1 MYDVCV
7 ACVLSLSLSDHSFTS
22 IYLLFFSL
30 VGFFPFGLLCAR
42 ARFFV
47 LAFEAWKGVPGAKR
61 GPCGGDEGENAKR
74 KKVKQPHPNGKG
86 AVRIKGI
93 RGVVQWEGM
102 RATRGS
108 KVLHLL
114 LHTAAARS
122 HFQLTREKERERERW
137 RGALIKGQSKE
148 REEVEHHVR
157 GYEVG
162 CVCRTRD
169 SVFLGLEKGLPSK
182 RD

>member
-1 MYDVCV
+1 M
-7 ACVLSLSLSDHSFTS
+7 
-22 IYLLFFSL
+22 
-30 VGFFPFGLLCAR
+30 
-42 ARFFV
+42 
-47 LAFEAWKGVPGAKR
+47 PGAKR

-93 RGVVQWEGM
+93 RGVVQWERM

-122 HFQLTREKERERERW
+122 HLPLTKEKERDRERCPEK
-137 RGALIKGQSKE
+137 RSIKG
-148 REEVEHHVR
+148 
-157 GYEVG
+157 
-162 CVCRTRD
+162 
-169 SVFLGLEKGLPSK
+169 KG
-182 RD
+182 